1 VEGQLVD
8 LTRRGRSV
16 CAVAELVALSLLL
29 SSVGLSRTASAEPG
43 TSYAESVDGD
53 LPENPP
59 VALGFAVGANRVQG
73 SVEGGVDNFDSFS
86 FTLAPGEQLDSVIL
100 NGFVGDSS
108 NAVRFFTGTDPG
120 ADPPAFLGETFMST
134 ARIGSDY
141 LDLVGLGLFGPGVYT
156 ISIVGGPGLHD
167 YDFILNVSATY
178 DESVS
183 GDLPSSPEPP
193 LALEFVAGGNRVLGS
208 VEGGVDVFDRFSFTL
223 APGEQLDSVILNGF
237 VGDSNNTVRFFTGTD
252 TGAPPPAFLGET
264 FMSTAR
270 IGSDYLDLLGLGPLG
285 PGVYSISIVGGPGL
299 HSYDFILS
307 VPEPGPAG
315 AALGLV
321 VGLGTLC
328 SLRRARAA
336 SARRA
341 PTSAPARRAPA
352 PPGRP

>member
-1 VEGQLVD
+1 MAMPELPEVETVMRGLKPV
-8 LTRRGRSV
+8 LEGRRISH
-16 CAVAELVALSLLL
+16 VALRRKDLRFPFPAEFAARLTGKRIL
-29 SSVGLSRTASAEPG
+29 SLSRRAK
-43 TSYAESVDGD
+43 Y
-53 LPENPP
+53 
-59 VALGFAVGANRVQG
+59 
-73 SVEGGVDNFDSFS
+73 
-86 FTLAPGEQLDSVIL
+86 I
-100 NGFVGDSS
+100 
-108 NAVRFFTGTDPG
+108 
-120 ADPPAFLGETFMST
+120 
-134 ARIGSDY
+134 
-141 LDLVGLGLFGPGVYT
+141 
-156 ISIVGGPGLHD
+156 
-167 YDFILNVSATY
+167 
-178 DESVS
+178 
-183 GDLPSSPEPP
+183 
-193 LALEFVAGGNRVLGS
+193 LGS

-270 IGSDYLDLLGLGPLG
+270 IGSDYLDLVGLGLFG
-285 PGVYSISIVGGPGL
+285 PGVYTISIVGGPGL